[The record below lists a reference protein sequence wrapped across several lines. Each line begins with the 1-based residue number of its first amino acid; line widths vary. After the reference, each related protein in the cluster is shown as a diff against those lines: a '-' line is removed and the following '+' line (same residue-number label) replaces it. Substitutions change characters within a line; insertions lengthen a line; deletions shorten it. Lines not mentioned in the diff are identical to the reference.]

1 MLWSKPE
8 IARIVDGGAT
18 ENGIDPALICSVVDV
33 LSDWNPARLE
43 QSLDPQQFNPALAQQ
58 IGPEQRL
65 GLLQFT
71 RAQAQELGFKET
83 QEELLAPTLN
93 VRIGCLVLKKALAQ
107 TGGEAGRALLL
118 CHGYSIAS
126 LIPKIL
132 NKVKMYRVFLAARP
146 E

>member
-1 MLWSKPE
+1 MDD
-8 IARIVDGGAT
+8 VAT
-18 ENGIDPALICSVVDV
+18 EQGIDPALACAIVDT

-43 QSLDPQQFNPALAQQ
+43 QSMDPQQYNPALAAQQ
-58 IGPEQRL
+58 GPESRL

-71 RAQAQELGFKET
+71 SAQARELGFKET